1 MKKDFR
7 VQYPLWQMG
16 FALLFLLFAIV
27 ITGAISNFAKAN
39 RSFNYSVELGALEGF
54 MVFLLL
60 PVYIGMVL
68 LFGTKISKYNKEHPR
83 NKITI
88 WGIKPV
94 EYMEDDEAWQMITT
108 KATQKVYTFFSWS
121 LPLSA
126 VIHLFLPASQL
137 LIILNIIVLSMT
149 QYIIYYVNIRKHTM
163 EEEEV

>member
-27 ITGAISNFAKAN
+27 ITGTITNFAN
-39 RSFNYSVELGALEGF
+39 SNSSFIYSVELGALEGF
-54 MVFLLL
+54 IMFLLI
-60 PVYIGMVL
+60 PVYIVMVII
-68 LFGTKISKYNKEHPR
+68 FGAKISKYNKNNPR

-88 WGIKPV
+88 WSSKPP
-94 EYMEDDEAWQMITT
+94 EYMEDDEAWQMITN

-126 VIHLFLPASQL
+126 VILIFLPTSKL
-137 LIILNIIVLSMT
+137 LIILNLVVLSIT
-149 QYIIYYVNIRKHTM
+149 QYLIFYVNIRKHTL